1 MRRPLTQPDPR
12 VMGTTNQASKRP
24 MVTSMPSIRSINL
37 QLLQRGL
44 SPSEAANVTAVSLGL
59 RPVESSWSVR
69 EMERLRFLRFLVA
82 SGRLVA

>member
-1 MRRPLTQPDPR
+1 
-12 VMGTTNQASKRP
+12 
-24 MVTSMPSIRSINL
+24 MVTLMPSVRSINL

-59 RPVESSWSVR
+59 RPVESSWSVG